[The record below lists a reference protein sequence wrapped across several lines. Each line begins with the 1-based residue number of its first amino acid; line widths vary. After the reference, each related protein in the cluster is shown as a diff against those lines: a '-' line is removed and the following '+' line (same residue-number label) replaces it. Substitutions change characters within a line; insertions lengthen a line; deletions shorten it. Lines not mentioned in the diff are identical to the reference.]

1 MANYTGNFIQINPE
15 QASKYVLM
23 QLRKHDAMT
32 NKGIEPTTDPYREP
46 VIMTLDD
53 ARQVEIPDEIQRAVI
68 AKHVSENAVTRSH
81 YESEIDAQEI
91 NHHTSHDDD
100 DEQSA
105 TSVFFQVAVC
115 LVIIMTILYL
125 LSLARKG
132 MIVV

>member
-23 QLRKHDAMT
+23 QLRKYDNLT
-32 NKGIEPTTDPYREP
+32 GKGIEPTTDPYREP
-46 VIMTLDD
+46 IIMTLDD

-68 AKHVSENAVTRSH
+68 AKHVSDNAVSRSH

-91 NHHTSHDDD
+91 SHHVND
-100 DEQSA
+100 DEEEQTA

-115 LVIIMTILYL
+115 LVIIVTILYL

>member
-23 QLRKHDAMT
+23 QLRKYDNLT
-32 NKGIEPTTDPYREP
+32 GKGIESTTDPYREP
-46 VIMTLDD
+46 IIMTLDD

-68 AKHVSENAVTRSH
+68 AKHVSDNAVSRSH
-81 YESEIDAQEI
+81 DEYEIDAQEI
-91 NHHTSHDDD
+91 RHHISDDD
-100 DEQSA
+100 DEQTA
-105 TSVFFQVAVC
+105 TSVFFQVTVC
-115 LVIIMTILYL
+115 IVIIVTILYL